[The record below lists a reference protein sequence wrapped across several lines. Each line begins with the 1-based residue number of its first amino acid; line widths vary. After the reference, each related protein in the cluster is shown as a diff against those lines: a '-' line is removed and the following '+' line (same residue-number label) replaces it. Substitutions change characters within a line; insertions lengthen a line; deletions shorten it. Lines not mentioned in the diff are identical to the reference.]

1 MAWLTSDLLAD
12 VRRSGML
19 PDSTPS
25 GVADDDILAHA
36 TKEMYSRL
44 VPLVLSVRE
53 EFFVQQDVVPL
64 VANQQFYRVNERA
77 IGNKLRDVYLVL
89 PDSSQQRLA
98 RLTPEAAT
106 EFLANPSGAVYPWAY
121 YMENDSVMVLPTPT
135 ASGQASLML
144 KYLMRPNRLRTD
156 DTNHTPRIKTVYP
169 NIPSAG
175 TTRITH
181 NGGGGFA
188 HTTTPLDIVSTKP
201 GFRTLM
207 ISTTPT
213 GSGTYLGDHYVDV
226 PSSALPSDFSTANN
240 GGGADFGD
248 MLSVSELSAVVQLP
262 PELHNLLYQ
271 RTLCRVL
278 QSIGDLESL
287 QAAEANAQQMERDAV
302 GMIANR
308 VESTAK
314 KVVGRLLQQPRRR
327 YGYWF

>member
-53 EFFVQQDVVPL
+53 EFYVQQDLVAL
-64 VANQQFYRVNERA
+64 VANQQFYRVNQRA

-98 RLTPEAAT
+98 RLTPEGAT

-135 ASGQASLML
+135 SSGQASLML
-144 KYLMRPNRLRTD
+144 KYLMRPARLVTHND
-156 DTNHTPRIKTVYP
+156 NSTPHVVAVTRDITPGV
-169 NIPSAG
+169 
-175 TTRITH
+175 TRITH
-181 NGGGGFA
+181 TGSGAFN
-188 HTTTPLDIVSTKP
+188 PSQSLDIVHARP
-201 GFRTLM
+201 GFRTMM
-207 ISTTPT
+207 IAQTPSA
-213 GSGTYLGDHYVDV
+213 SGTSGGFRYIEVST
-226 PSSALPSDFSTANN
+226 SSLPSDFSTANN
-240 GGGADFGD
+240 GGGAVVGD
-248 MLSVSELSAVVQLP
+248 MISPAETSGVIQLP